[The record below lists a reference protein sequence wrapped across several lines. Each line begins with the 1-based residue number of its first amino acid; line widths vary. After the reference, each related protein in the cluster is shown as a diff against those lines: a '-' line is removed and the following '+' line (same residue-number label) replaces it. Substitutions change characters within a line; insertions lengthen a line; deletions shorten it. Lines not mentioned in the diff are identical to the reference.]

1 MKSYRILYFSGIN
14 LNPENINIL
23 KNKFSLSKVDSLNNI
38 NRINKKYLD
47 QIIAIYCD
55 QKFFYDKNFLKKFSN
70 LKYLISSTTS
80 SDFID
85 KKFFVKKKIKI
96 ISLENDQKFLE
107 KITPTAE
114 HTLGLILMISRN
126 YNSAINSVNNGKF
139 NRRPFGGFKMLSK
152 SSLGI
157 IGYGRLG
164 KLLNKISKNIFKK
177 FTRLTEKMV
186 QKNIKDLKR
195 IFENCDFV
203 SLHINAKKL

>member
-1 MKSYRILYFSGIN
+1 MIKS
-14 LNPENINIL
+14 
-23 KNKFSLSKVDSLNNI
+23 
-38 NRINKKYLD
+38 
-47 QIIAIYCD
+47 
-55 QKFFYDKNFLKKFSN
+55 
-70 LKYLISSTTS
+70 
-80 SDFID
+80 
-85 KKFFVKKKIKI
+85 
-96 ISLENDQKFLE
+96 FLE

-186 QKNIKDLKR
+186 QKNIKK
-195 IFENCDFV
+195 I
-203 SLHINAKKL
+203 